1 MLADSETNWDDQQKM
16 KVNLQLTE
24 NIKNSRKTRDY
35 IKTMLTDCKS

>member
-24 NIKNSRKTRDY
+24 NIKNSRKRKDY